1 MRAPF
6 RACGCAEVT
15 ELGLIVI
22 AAALVNNFV
31 LVQFLGLCPFMGAS
45 RRVEGAVGMG
55 LATGLVL
62 TTASA
67 LSHLVESLLLAPY
80 GLEYLRLIAFILIIG
95 ASVQLTDLLIRRFSP
110 LLHRVLGL
118 YIPLIASNCAVL
130 GVALLNSSASRSLL
144 AALFYGAGAAL
155 GFGIVLTL
163 LAGLR
168 ERLEIADVPAPFR
181 GNSIALITAG
191 ILSLAFMG
199 FTGFA
204 RL

>member
-1 MRAPF
+1 M
-6 RACGCAEVT
+6 G
-15 ELGLIVI
+15 ELGLIII

-62 TTASA
+62 TMASA
-67 LSHLVESLLLAPY
+67 LSYLVETLLLIPY
-80 GLEYLRLIAFILIIG
+80 GLEYLRLIAFVLIIG
-95 ASVQLTDLLIRRFSP
+95 AAVQLTELLVRRFSP

-130 GVALLNSSASRSLL
+130 GVALLNSTASRSLL
-144 AALFYGAGAAL
+144 AAVFYGAGAAL
-155 GFGIVLTL
+155 GFGLVLSL

-168 ERLEIADVPAPFR
+168 ERLELADVPAPFR
-181 GNSIALITAG
+181 GSPIALIVAG
-191 ILSLAFMG
+191 ILALSFLG
-199 FTGFA
+199 FAGFA

>member
-1 MRAPF
+1 M
-6 RACGCAEVT
+6 T
-15 ELGLIVI
+15 ELGLIII

-45 RRVEGAVGMG
+45 RRIEGAIGMG

-67 LSHLVESLLLAPY
+67 LSYLVENLLLIPF
-80 GLEYLRLIAFILIIG
+80 GLGYLRLIAFILIIG
-95 ASVQLTDLLIRRFSP
+95 AAVQLTELLVRRFSP

-130 GVALLNSSASRSLL
+130 GVALLNSTASRSLV
-144 AALFYGAGAAL
+144 ASIFYGAGAAL
-155 GFGIVLTL
+155 GFGLVLSL
-163 LAGLR
+163 LAGMR
-168 ERLEIADVPAPFR
+168 ERLELADVPAPFR
-181 GNSIALITAG
+181 GSAIGLITAG
-191 ILSLAFMG
+191 ILSLAFLG

>member
-1 MRAPF
+1 MS
-6 RACGCAEVT
+6 
-15 ELGLIVI
+15 ELGLIII

-45 RRVEGAVGMG
+45 RKVEGAVGMG

-67 LSHLVESLLLAPY
+67 LSYLVDSFLLIPY
-80 GLEYLRLIAFILIIG
+80 QLEYLRLIAFILIIG
-95 ASVQLTDLLIRRFSP
+95 GAVQLTEMLVRRFSP

-130 GVALLNSSASRSLL
+130 GVALLNSTASRSLL
-144 AALFYGAGAAL
+144 AAIFYGAGAAI
-155 GFGIVLTL
+155 GFGLVLSL

-168 ERLEIADVPAPFR
+168 ERIEFADVPKPFK
-181 GNSIALITAG
+181 GSSIALVTAG
-191 ILSLAFMG
+191 LLSLAFLG
-199 FTGFA
+199 FAGFA

>member
-1 MRAPF
+1 M
-6 RACGCAEVT
+6 T

-67 LSHLVESLLLAPY
+67 LSHLVENLLLIPY
-80 GLEYLRLIAFILIIG
+80 ELDYLRLIAFILIIG
-95 ASVQLTDLLIRRFSP
+95 AAVQLTDLLIRRFSP

-130 GVALLNSSASRSLL
+130 GVALLNSGASRSLL

-155 GFGIVLTL
+155 GFGLVLSL

-181 GNSIALITAG
+181 GHSIALITAG

>member
-1 MRAPF
+1 M
-6 RACGCAEVT
+6 T
-15 ELGLIVI
+15 ELMLIVL

-45 RRVEGAVGMG
+45 RRVEGAIGMG

-62 TTASA
+62 TSASGMSY
-67 LSHLVESLLLAPY
+67 LIDRLLLIPFD
-80 GLEYLRLIAFILIIG
+80 LQYLRLLSFILVIG
-95 ASVQLTDLLIRRFSP
+95 ASVQLAEILIRRFSP

-130 GVALLNSSASRSLL
+130 GVALLNSTASRSFV

-155 GFGIVLTL
+155 GFGLALVL

-168 ERLEIADVPAPFR
+168 ERLRHTDVPLPFR
-181 GNSIALITAG
+181 GHAIAFVTAG
-191 ILSLAFMG
+191 ILSLAFLG

-204 RL
+204 KL

>member
-1 MRAPF
+1 M
-6 RACGCAEVT
+6 G

-31 LVQFLGLCPFMGAS
+31 LVQLVGLCPFMGAS
-45 RRVEGAVGMG
+45 RRVEGAIGVG

-62 TTASA
+62 TLASA
-67 LSHLVESLLLAPY
+67 LGFLVETLLLAPL
-80 GLEYLRLIAFILIIG
+80 GLEYLRLVAFLLVIG
-95 ASVQLTDLLIRRFSP
+95 AAVQLTELIVRRFSP

-130 GVALLNSSASRSLL
+130 GVALLNSAASRSLL
-144 AALFYGAGAAL
+144 ASVFYGAGAAL
-155 GFGIVLTL
+155 GFGLVLAL

-168 ERLEIADVPAPFR
+168 ERLELADVPAPFR
-181 GNSIALITAG
+181 GSPIALVVAG
-191 ILSLAFMG
+191 ILSLAFLG
-199 FTGFA
+199 FAGFA

>member
-1 MRAPF
+1 M
-6 RACGCAEVT
+6 AE
-15 ELGLIVI
+15 LLLIVI

-62 TTASA
+62 TTASG
-67 LSHLVESLLLAPY
+67 LSYLVDRLLLIPFDI
-80 GLEYLRLIAFILIIG
+80 EYLRLVAFILVIG
-95 ASVQLTDLLIRRFSP
+95 AAVQLTERLLRKLSP
-110 LLHRVLGL
+110 MLYRVLGL

-130 GVALLNSSASRSLL
+130 GVALLNSTASRSLL
-144 AALFYGAGAAL
+144 AALFYGAGAAF
-155 GFGIVLTL
+155 GFGLVLTL

-168 ERLEIADVPAPFR
+168 ERAESADVPAPFQ
-181 GNSIALITAG
+181 GPAIAFVTAG
-191 ILSLAFMG
+191 IMSLAFLG

>member
-1 MRAPF
+1 
-6 RACGCAEVT
+6 VT

-67 LSHLVESLLLAPY
+67 LSHLVENLLLIPY
-80 GLEYLRLIAFILIIG
+80 ELQYLRLIAFILIIG
-95 ASVQLTDLLIRRFSP
+95 AAVQLTDLLIRRFSP
-110 LLHRVLGL
+110 LLHRILGL

-130 GVALLNSSASRSLL
+130 GVALLNSGASRSLL

-155 GFGIVLTL
+155 GFGLVLSL

-168 ERLEIADVPAPFR
+168 ERLAIADVPAPFR